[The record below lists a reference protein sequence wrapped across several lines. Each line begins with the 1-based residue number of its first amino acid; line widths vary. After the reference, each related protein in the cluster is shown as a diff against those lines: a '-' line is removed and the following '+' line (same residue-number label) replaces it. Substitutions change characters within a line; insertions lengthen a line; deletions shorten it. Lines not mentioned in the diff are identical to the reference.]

1 MGIILAEA
9 AGSDDINYRD
19 IYNSI
24 AKATNNFTTSSGNFR
39 YETNFE
45 ANLAKEILSSNYS
58 NVYIKP
64 LDMNKEYDIFYT
76 VLYSKPRKGIE
87 EKYKDLDFQD
97 NKNPAGTPL
106 GDGTGF
112 GESINNDLIEK
123 IVKVGSKYQ
132 VQSEKGRNMGT
143 YDTKKEAEERLRQVE
158 YFKHKNESLVES
170 DANNVFDSELV
181 KDEIRNQLTDALK
194 KKYKNLVIDF
204 DDEYDDGSHFRV
216 NVELY
221 NKWEFLAG
229 RYFSVNYNE
238 PYFDLVGDVSSFV
251 NKIKYQINHPDYVVE
266 NLLDLACGY
275 DEDDDLL
282 TEEVGFD
289 SPYKCALEIDL
300 SKDISK
306 EIVDKFDM
314 VKIIDQEKHEPQVAD
329 DVPGAVGYEFY
340 WYFESDGEPEVA
352 DYSEEIE
359 WLKNQPGVEWF
370 HFENLEDEVE
380 WWPGM
385 DESLTEARIPTFKK
399 ADRVKDGHK
408 FTVELFKDLNSEP
421 EYKRFD
427 SEEEARKFADEASN
441 SGEYHSLQ
449 IMNSD
454 SVGGGWCIDNWSKTK
469 GWNSTL
475 NEDRKSDIESTLL
488 DGEPDFAEYMR
499 DTYGIDIY
507 DDEIADN
514 PDVEDYYLS
523 DYENYLDHLYDL
535 DDDSYDADH
544 AAEWMERNPYGYYN
558 NEGDYGVDVEDG
570 ELDIDYKKDD
580 ADPEQF
586 LDAYELRRDMSD
598 EEAKAQIKKVFD
610 DDLADGMI
618 GQEDYA
624 RGIKEVYDYWK
635 KLHDINE
642 TLADQNGRSNLREA
656 TKELSDEE
664 LCDAV
669 AKVAKEMR
677 TGTGESWCDLDQL
690 LNALDGQGIYA
701 DWSDIDYIMKYR
713 DCGLDSTNVGGVQ
726 IFFPHGF
733 VDRLDLEHISKEL
746 GLGES
751 LNEAKFSS
759 ANSNDDVR
767 LVKASY
773 DHFMNDLGEIPSP
786 DDILYDIL
794 DNYNQDIFQGGGPM
808 VEGKEIEAI
817 KSILRSQGLEYR
829 GDLDESKNDTLNQ
842 DIWDENNE
850 LRPEVKE
857 KLELIVK
864 KFTEALNE
872 DNVNLDIKDIEIVGS
887 NANYNYTDKSDIDL
901 HIIADLSIYKD
912 REDLA
917 EIIYNAYRRIF
928 NDKFDPMIRGHEV
941 EIYVEPFE
949 DENENKIPDEAEQ
962 VDE

>member
-1 MGIILAEA
+1 MGMILTEA

-24 AKATNNFTTSSGNFR
+24 AKATNNFTISSGNFR

-76 VLYSKPRKGIE
+76 VLYSKPRKEIE

-170 DANNVFDSELV
+170 EANNVFDSELV

-289 SPYKCALEIDL
+289 SPYRCALEIDL

-385 DESLTEARIPTFKK
+385 DESLTEAVDLDITDEVNREY
-399 ADRVKDGHK
+399 DRLINKFPNISRDELEDRLYSSVANILSDYHFTDGNK
-408 FTVELFKDLNSEP
+408 SKSIEKIISMVLDKRLASANENSTDGSLGIEG
-421 EYKRFD
+421 
-427 SEEEARKFADEASN
+427 SN
-441 SGEYHSLQ
+441 S
-449 IMNSD
+449 
-454 SVGGGWCIDNWSKTK
+454 V
-469 GWNSTL
+469 L
-475 NEDRKSDIESTLL
+475 NEDRKSEIESTLL

-558 NEGDYGVDVEDG
+558 NEGDYGVDVEDDG
-570 ELDIDYKKDD
+570 PDIDFKEDD

-610 DDLADGMI
+610 GDLADGMI
-618 GQEDYA
+618 SQEDYES
-624 RGIKEVYDYWK
+624 GIKEVYDYWQ
-635 KLHDINE
+635 KLHTTNE
-642 TLADQNGRSNLREA
+642 ALTEAKNKNYRVELYYYDNNKPDDVIYFENTKAAYNFCNNKISDNADYDDGLTGILVFNEAKDKLLNTWQNGSRGWENKS
-656 TKELSDEE
+656 K
-664 LCDAV
+664 
-669 AKVAKEMR
+669 
-677 TGTGESWCDLDQL
+677 
-690 LNALDGQGIYA
+690 ALV
-701 DWSDIDYIMKYR
+701 
-713 DCGLDSTNVGGVQ
+713 N
-726 IFFPHGF
+726 
-733 VDRLDLEHISKEL
+733 
-746 GLGES
+746 ES
-751 LNEAKFSS
+751 LNENKFSS

-794 DNYNQDIFQGGGPM
+794 DNYNQDIFQEGGPM
-808 VEGKEIEAI
+808 IEGKEIEAI

-842 DIWDENNE
+842 DIWDENNK

-949 DENENKIPDEAEQ
+949 DKNENKIPDEAEQ

>member
-76 VLYSKPRKGIE
+76 VLYSKPRKEIE

-170 DANNVFDSELV
+170 EANNVFDSELV

-289 SPYKCALEIDL
+289 SPYRCALEIDL

-359 WLKNQPGVEWF
+359 WLKNQTGVEWF

-385 DESLTEARIPTFKK
+385 DESLT
-399 ADRVKDGHK
+399 
-408 FTVELFKDLNSEP
+408 
-421 EYKRFD
+421 
-427 SEEEARKFADEASN
+427 
-441 SGEYHSLQ
+441 
-449 IMNSD
+449 
-454 SVGGGWCIDNWSKTK
+454 
-469 GWNSTL
+469 
-475 NEDRKSDIESTLL
+475 
-488 DGEPDFAEYMR
+488 
-499 DTYGIDIY
+499 
-507 DDEIADN
+507 
-514 PDVEDYYLS
+514 
-523 DYENYLDHLYDL
+523 
-535 DDDSYDADH
+535 
-544 AAEWMERNPYGYYN
+544 
-558 NEGDYGVDVEDG
+558 
-570 ELDIDYKKDD
+570 
-580 ADPEQF
+580 
-586 LDAYELRRDMSD
+586 
-598 EEAKAQIKKVFD
+598 
-610 DDLADGMI
+610 
-618 GQEDYA
+618 
-624 RGIKEVYDYWK
+624 
-635 KLHDINE
+635 
-642 TLADQNGRSNLREA
+642 DQNGRRNLREA
-656 TKELSDEE
+656 TKELSDDE

-690 LNALDGQGIYA
+690 LNALDYGQGIYA
-701 DWSDIDYIMKYR
+701 D
-713 DCGLDSTNVGGVQ
+713 
-726 IFFPHGF
+726 
-733 VDRLDLEHISKEL
+733 
-746 GLGES
+746 
-751 LNEAKFSS
+751 
-759 ANSNDDVR
+759 
-767 LVKASY
+767 
-773 DHFMNDLGEIPSP
+773 
-786 DDILYDIL
+786 
-794 DNYNQDIFQGGGPM
+794 
-808 VEGKEIEAI
+808 
-817 KSILRSQGLEYR
+817 
-829 GDLDESKNDTLNQ
+829 
-842 DIWDENNE
+842 
-850 LRPEVKE
+850 
-857 KLELIVK
+857 
-864 KFTEALNE
+864 
-872 DNVNLDIKDIEIVGS
+872 
-887 NANYNYTDKSDIDL
+887 
-901 HIIADLSIYKD
+901 
-912 REDLA
+912 
-917 EIIYNAYRRIF
+917 
-928 NDKFDPMIRGHEV
+928 
-941 EIYVEPFE
+941 
-949 DENENKIPDEAEQ
+949 
-962 VDE
+962 

>member
-24 AKATNNFTTSSGNFR
+24 SKATNNFTTSSGNFR

-76 VLYSKPRKGIE
+76 VLYSKPRKEIE

-170 DANNVFDSELV
+170 EANNVFDSELV

-289 SPYKCALEIDL
+289 SPYRCALEIDL

-340 WYFESDGEPEVA
+340 WYFESGGEPEVA

-399 ADRVKDGHK
+399 SDIVKDGHK

-475 NEDRKSDIESTLL
+475 NEDRKTDIESTLL

-570 ELDIDYKKDD
+570 ELHIDYKKDD

-701 DWSDIDYIMKYR
+701 D
-713 DCGLDSTNVGGVQ
+713 
-726 IFFPHGF
+726 
-733 VDRLDLEHISKEL
+733 
-746 GLGES
+746 
-751 LNEAKFSS
+751 
-759 ANSNDDVR
+759 
-767 LVKASY
+767 
-773 DHFMNDLGEIPSP
+773 
-786 DDILYDIL
+786 
-794 DNYNQDIFQGGGPM
+794 
-808 VEGKEIEAI
+808 
-817 KSILRSQGLEYR
+817 
-829 GDLDESKNDTLNQ
+829 
-842 DIWDENNE
+842 
-850 LRPEVKE
+850 
-857 KLELIVK
+857 
-864 KFTEALNE
+864 
-872 DNVNLDIKDIEIVGS
+872 
-887 NANYNYTDKSDIDL
+887 
-901 HIIADLSIYKD
+901 
-912 REDLA
+912 
-917 EIIYNAYRRIF
+917 
-928 NDKFDPMIRGHEV
+928 
-941 EIYVEPFE
+941 
-949 DENENKIPDEAEQ
+949 
-962 VDE
+962 